1 MKKYNC
7 DLIIPFELNKTY
19 IYEITKVKN
28 NEECRNNLVHKQ
40 LLDYSIYA
48 DQVNKYRG
56 DLSITKYLFFFFC
69 SICFIPFIQQ
79 WLVRHCITS
88 VLNKLKLATQY
99 IFNRVTT
106 WTQII

>member
-56 DLSITKYLFFFFC
+56 DLSITKYLFFFLFNLFY
-69 SICFIPFIQQ
+69 SIHSTMARSSLYNIGPEQ
-79 WLVRHCITS
+79 
-88 VLNKLKLATQY
+88 TQTGY
-99 IFNRVTT
+99 TIYF
-106 WTQII
+106 